1 MREAH
6 LSNKKYP
13 MSQNTQFYDSTKSKN
28 PALDEIKEILKFK
41 DLIAQLVR
49 RDIVTRYKRS
59 SLGIIWTMLNPL
71 GTMIIMSIV
80 FSRLFD
86 VRGAY
91 PAFIITN
98 LVAWNFFAQTTAATL
113 INMIWGSDLF
123 QRIYLPRTSIV
134 ISTIGT
140 GIINILFSLVPLAVI
155 YLFTKTPISE
165 TFILLPIAIL
175 FLAAF
180 ALGFSLILSAIGVF
194 FPDVS
199 EMYPIVLTAWMY
211 LTPII
216 YPEEMIADVLNGWL
230 LYLNPLYHLIK
241 FFRLVTFDGLY
252 PTTQEFIIALVLSFG
267 VLIIGWTFFTRQAK
281 KFAYYV

>member
-1 MREAH
+1 
-6 LSNKKYP
+6 

-41 DLIAQLVR
+41 DLIVQLVR

-113 INMIWGSDLF
+113 SNMIWGSDLF
-123 QRIYLPRTSIV
+123 QRIYLPRTSLV

>member
-1 MREAH
+1 
-6 LSNKKYP
+6 

-41 DLIAQLVR
+41 DLIVQLVR

-86 VRGAY
+86 LRGAY

-113 INMIWGSDLF
+113 SNMIWGSDLF

-216 YPEEMIADVLNGWL
+216 YPEEMIADVVNGWL
-230 LYLNPLYHLIK
+230 LRLNPLYHLIK

-252 PTTQEFIIALVLSFG
+252 PTTQEFITALVLSFG
-267 VLIIGWTFFTRQAK
+267 VLIIGWIFFTRQAK